1 LADGTVIITAPTGH
15 TYTTRPGSSLF
26 FPAWAVPTPAPPL
39 APPPPCDPDT
49 SAAHRALKVPLRKRT
64 RTKSRADYIKA
75 ERALNDARIAAR
87 NEPAPF

>member
-1 LADGTVIITAPTGH
+1 
-15 TYTTRPGSSLF
+15 
-26 FPAWAVPTPAPPL
+26 
-39 APPPPCDPDT
+39 
-49 SAAHRALKVPLRKRT
+49 VPLRKRT